1 MVSGAFFLFA
11 PNEVVQLVQVVQKQD
26 WAAETGILL
35 NLYQSAV
42 EANIMLQDLGLT
54 PLFNSKE

>member
-1 MVSGAFFLFA
+1 MLKK
-11 PNEVVQLVQVVQKQD
+11 VVQLVQVVQKQD
-26 WAAETGILL
+26 WASETGILL

>member
-1 MVSGAFFLFA
+1 MLKK
-11 PNEVVQLVQVVQKQD
+11 VVQLVQVVQKQD
-26 WAAETGILL
+26 WAAETGILI